1 MHFLVWRESDKSLTL
16 LAKDYEPCEVFA
28 GGLISRGGELFFC
41 AVLMSFLVSLS
52 YYFICLE
59 LS

>member
-28 GGLISRGGELFFC
+28 GGLISRGGELVVLC
-41 AVLMSFLVSLS
+41 AVLSNAFCGLSFLLLYLS
-52 YYFICLE
+52 
-59 LS
+59 